1 MVSTYAPIDDA
12 KLPSILAGLPEVSV
26 KLGGAPAEWRVR
38 EVGDGN
44 LRGRDEKALH
54 AFAHGARLVLTDPVY
69 RGTAFQ
75 RAHKP
80 QGIEIAGEFLAP
92 CMPL

>member
-12 KLPSILAGLPEVSV
+12 KLSSILAGLPEVSV
-26 KLGGAPAEWRVR
+26 KLRAGGVAGARGR
-38 EVGDGN
+38 RRQ

>member
-44 LRGRDEKALH
+44 SGDAMKKRSTLSRMA
-54 AFAHGARLVLTDPVY
+54 
-69 RGTAFQ
+69 
-75 RAHKP
+75 
-80 QGIEIAGEFLAP
+80 QGW
-92 CMPL
+92 C